1 MTAAP
6 TRPRILDAAAQVFA
20 REGFEG
26 ASTRALAEA
35 AGVNIATLAYHFG
48 DKAGLYEATIERVYE
63 RLLAVELDLDDL
75 PPAPADRVRV
85 LVGRLYA
92 VARRHPDEIRILL
105 RHVLDTRTLPVSVHE
120 RWMPAVLGRVAQAIA
135 ALGLPPG
142 DHRLALLSVNHL
154 LARYAVTET
163 ADLAPFVDVEGAAE
177 REAAVAAHV
186 GEAAVRLL
194 GLG

>member
-1 MTAAP
+1 MSVAPPP
-6 TRPRILDAAAQVFA
+6 TRQRILDCAARVFA

-63 RLLAVELDLDDL
+63 RLLAVELDLDAL

-105 RHVLDTRTLPVSVHE
+105 RHVLDTRTLPASVHE
-120 RWMPAVLGRVAQAIA
+120 RWMPAVLGRVALATA

-142 DHRLALLSVNHL
+142 DHRLPLLSVNHL
-154 LARYAVTET
+154 LARYAVTE
-163 ADLAPFVDVEGAAE
+163 AQDLAPFTDGAPE
-177 REAAVAAHV
+177 EAVAAHL